1 MSGSLSVSWECSSK
15 CSPAVIPGRPEGPGP
30 ESRTS
35 GFPAFLDSGLAPS
48 ARPGMT
54 PWHFQRPGR
63 RFLGLAAI
71 ALSLALALLH
81 PGAASAQSD
90 ASAGWPKQPVRM
102 VVGLAPGGANDIMAR
117 IVAQKLTERLGQPT
131 IVENKPG
138 AGGTIAADMVARATP
153 DGYTLLVCPSGSMV
167 INPSVYS
174 KLPYDPLTSYELIA
188 NMVIYHL
195 VLSVSATQPIRSVGE
210 LVAWGKANPDKANYA
225 STSAV
230 FQLTTELFNQK
241 TGAKF
246 QHIPFKSGAELVS
259 AVLTGQTVMTF
270 ADAAS
275 AMPQFKA
282 GGLRPLASTGAARLP
297 ELPNVPTL
305 AEAGIDGVVVEGF
318 IGLAAPKGTPA
329 AIVKKLETEV
339 MAIVRLPDVQARIR
353 DLGLI
358 ADASSGA
365 AFRERIARDIPKYT
379 AVAKAAGIKFD

>member
-1 MSGSLSVSWECSSK
+1 MSKAWESSTR
-15 CSPAVIPGRPEGPGP
+15 SHWLAGVI
-30 ESRTS
+30 
-35 GFPAFLDSGLAPS
+35 
-48 ARPGMT
+48 
-54 PWHFQRPGR
+54 
-63 RFLGLAAI
+63 LGLA
-71 ALSLALALLH
+71 LLLH
-81 PGAASAQSD
+81 PGAAAAQSD
-90 ASAGWPKQPVRM
+90 WPKQPVRM

-117 IVAQKLTERLGQPT
+117 IVAQKLTERLGQPV
-131 IVENKPG
+131 IVENKAG
-138 AGGTIAADMVARATP
+138 AGGTIAAEFVARATP
-153 DGYTLLVCPSGSMV
+153 DGTTLLVAPSGSMV

-174 KLPYDPLTSYELIA
+174 KLPYDPLTSYELVA

-195 VLSVSATQPIRSVGE
+195 VLSVSSNQPIRSVGE
-210 LVAWGKANPDKANYA
+210 LVAWAKANPDKANYA

-241 TGAKF
+241 TGTKF
-246 QHIPFKSGAELVS
+246 QHIPFKSGAELVT

-282 GGLRPLASTGAARLP
+282 GGLRPLASTGAKRLP
-297 ELPNVPTL
+297 ELPDVPTL

-329 AIVKKLETEV
+329 AIVKRLETEV
-339 MAIVRLPDVQARIR
+339 MAIVMLPDVQARIK
-353 DLGLI
+353 DLGLL
-358 ADASSGA
+358 ADPSSGA

>member
-1 MSGSLSVSWECSSK
+1 MSGSLSVSWECARNFPLSFRDAAK
-15 CSPAVIPGRPEGPGP
+15 RRARNPVQEEVPAQ
-30 ESRTS
+30 
-35 GFPAFLDSGLAPS
+35 LDSGLAPS

-54 PWHFQRPGR
+54 ARW
-63 RFLGLAAI
+63 GLAVI
-71 ALSLALALLH
+71 VLTLVFALLN
-81 PGAASAQSD
+81 PATASAQQSD
-90 ASAGWPKQPVRM
+90 PAAGWPKQPVRM

-117 IVAQKLTERLGQPT
+117 IVAQKLTERLGQPV
-131 IVENKPG
+131 IVENRAG
-138 AGGTIAADMVARATP
+138 AGGAIAADFVARSAP
-153 DGYTLLVCPSGSMV
+153 DGYTLFVAPSGSMV

-174 KLPYDPLTSYELIA
+174 KLPYDPLTSYEPVA

-195 VLSVSATQPIRSVGE
+195 VLSVSSSQPIKSVAE

-241 TGAKF
+241 TGSKF

-275 AMPQFKA
+275 AMPQLKA
-282 GGLRPLASTGAARLP
+282 GGLRPLASTGAKRLP
-297 ELPNVPTL
+297 ELPDVPTL

-318 IGLAAPKGTPA
+318 IGLMAPKGTPA

-339 MAIVRLPDVQARIR
+339 TAIVRLPDVQARIK

-358 ADASSGA
+358 ADPSSGA
-365 AFRERIARDIPKYT
+365 AFRERIAVDIPKYT